1 MDRIETAEPPESDD
15 AVHVE
20 QTSDRGSAGPQ
31 TRIPA
36 ILFWIVA
43 AAIALRIVTAFA
55 GRDKAAETA
64 GLVRWAPAN
73 RALSLAAASRRPVLY
88 DFTAAWCPPCRR
100 LDHEGWEDDEV
111 AARISNT
118 FIPARIVDRQR
129 EDGKNPIVIE
139 ALQQRYKIDV
149 FPTLVAADT
158 SGREIA
164 RMTGYAGRSQLDA
177 FLKETTE
184 KVRANPSVIG
194 R

>member
-1 MDRIETAEPPESDD
+1 MDRIETSEPRGSDD
-15 AVHVE
+15 AVHAASAE
-20 QTSDRGSAGPQ
+20 TGGPAGPQ

-43 AAIALRIVTAFA
+43 AAVALRIVTAFA
-55 GRDKAAETA
+55 DRSKETETA
-64 GLVRWAPAN
+64 GLVTWQPPG
-73 RALSLAAASRRPVLY
+73 RALALSAAVRRPVLY

-111 AARISNT
+111 ASRIRSG
-118 FIPARIVDRQR
+118 FIPSRIVDRQR
-129 EDGKNPIVIE
+129 EDGKNTEEIE

-149 FPTLVAADT
+149 FPTLIVADA

-164 RMTGYAGRSQLDA
+164 RMTGYAGRAQLDA
-177 FLKETTE
+177 FLKEAE
-184 KVRANPSVIG
+184 GKLR